1 MVYMKDICIN
11 KKNNIWMDYGEN
23 HIFYITNLLD
33 MLPTEI
39 ADNIWQEYWRY
50 MFAHKVLKIHKV
62 YEKYLD
68 GQFNIKLTLKK
79 EQWDYE
85 PGWFTETYE
94 CRCLN
99 KKGYKCKHSYQNQMY
114 GGRCLTIKTREPLC
128 INRLGKF
135 RRMSPL
141 SRGFIFK
148 FEPKVCG
155 VHSKR
160 FNIKEYLYDNGY
172 YVNKYGYLC
181 RIRKSR
187 HWKNIEWGDFLIE

>member
-1 MVYMKDICIN
+1 MKDICIN
-11 KKNNIWMDYGEN
+11 KKNDIWMDYGEN

-50 MFAHKVLKIHKV
+50 MFAHKVLKIRP
-62 YEKYLD
+62 YTFTANYLD
-68 GQFNIKLTLKK
+68 RPFNKMLTKQK
-79 EQWDYE
+79 EKWDYE
-85 PGWFTETYE
+85 LGWCTETYE
-94 CRCLN
+94 CRCL
-99 KKGYKCKHSYQNQMY
+99 KKNSDKCKHSYQKQMY
-114 GGRCLTIKTREPLC
+114 GGFHCLTIKTREPLC

-155 VHSKR
+155 VHSKK
-160 FNIKEYLYDNGY
+160 FNIKHYLHDNGY
-172 YVNKYGYLC
+172 YVNRYGYLC
-181 RIRKSR
+181 RTNR
-187 HWKNIEWGDFLIE
+187 HWTNIEWGDFLIE